1 MIGNGKHP
9 VRFDVYLANL
19 NPTVGSEIKKRR
31 PCVIISPDNMNRSLK
46 TVIIAPMTSKGF
58 DYPARVKIQFNDKTS
73 LILLD
78 QIRTVDKSRLGKYC
92 GAITYREAQQ
102 VINQLQ
108 KMFAE

>member
-9 VRFDVYLANL
+9 VRFDVYWVNL
-19 NPTVGSEIKKRR
+19 DPTVGVEIKKRR
-31 PCVIISPDNMNRSLK
+31 PCVIISPDEINQYLRA
-46 TVIIAPMTSKGF
+46 VIIAPMTSKGF
-58 DYPARVKIQFNDKTS
+58 EYFTRIKVNFGGKTS

-78 QIRTVDKSRLGKYC
+78 QIRTIDKKRLIQYYGRI
-92 GAITYREAQQ
+92 APVEAQQ